1 MLRKFHLQPGV
12 EVAALVCLVMA
23 VAAWVLS
30 GGGAKRPALN
40 AASQA
45 ALRGPTGLP
54 QLVSVEPL
62 PGMEGQV
69 CEWVPARSRTTLMA
83 SLQQEGLAGG
93 VAAASSEDAEARTT
107 VDADREPLRVIRDTY
122 PTYSAIAV
130 DPNSDEV
137 YLQDENLFGLK
148 VFNRLDNTSPTAA
161 FTEPKRM
168 VGGIQT
174 KLEFNC
180 GLYVDPRSGDVYSV
194 NNDTVD
200 TLVIFGRDAQG
211 NIPPKRELSTPHGT
225 YGIAV
230 DEENQEMFL
239 TVQHESAVVVFRKM
253 AEGEEAPLRRLR
265 GERTRLADPHGI
277 AVDPRNN
284 LMFVSN
290 HGNTSSLMTNDRRVP
305 GSGRFEPPSI
315 TVYPLQASGDDAPL
329 RIIQGPETQLNWPAA
344 IYLDPERGEL
354 YVANDAD
361 DSILVFRTTDG
372 GDVPPTRIIQ
382 GPRTGIKNPTGVFV
396 DMKNDELWVS
406 NMGNHSATVFP
417 RSGNGNIA
425 PLRTIRSAPLG
436 KVALAIGN
444 PGAAAYDSK
453 RDEILVPN

>member
-1 MLRKFHLQPGV
+1 MICFF
-12 EVAALVCLVMA
+12 AAAA
-23 VAAWVLS
+23 VWVLS
-30 GGGAKRPALN
+30 AGGLNRPEWN

-45 ALRGPTGLP
+45 ALRGPVGLP
-54 QLVSVEPL
+54 QLVSVEAL
-62 PGMEGQV
+62 PEQGQV
-69 CEWVPARSRTTLMA
+69 CEWVPTRANGTILV
-83 SLQQEGLAGG
+83 SLQQEGSAGG
-93 VAAASSEDAEARTT
+93 AGALSSEDAGTRES

-130 DPNSDEV
+130 DTNSDEV

-148 VFNRLDNTSPTAA
+148 VFDRLDDTSPTAA

-180 GLYVDPRSGDVYSV
+180 GLYVDPSSGDVYSV

-200 TLVIFGRDAQG
+200 TLVIFGRDAEG

-230 DEENQEMFL
+230 NEESEEMFL

-253 AEGEEAPLRRLR
+253 AEGEEPPLRRLR
-265 GERTRLADPHGI
+265 GEQTRLADPHGI
-277 AVDPRNN
+277 ALDPSNDW
-284 LMFVSN
+284 MFVSN
-290 HGNTSSLMTNDRRVP
+290 HGNTSSLMTNDRRAP

-315 TVYPLQASGDDAPL
+315 TVHSLLASGDTAPL
-329 RIIQGPETQLNWPAA
+329 RIIQGPRTQLNWPAA
-344 IYLDPERGEL
+344 MSIDPERGEL
-354 YVANDAD
+354 YVANDAG
-361 DSILVFRTTDG
+361 DSILVFRTTDS
-372 GDVPPTRIIQ
+372 GDAAPVRIIR
-382 GPRTGIKNPTGVFV
+382 GPQTGIKNPTGIFL
-396 DMKNDELWVS
+396 DLKNDELWVS
-406 NMGNHSATVFP
+406 NMGNHSATVYP
-417 RSGNGNIA
+417 RGGNGNIP

-436 KVALAIGN
+436 KVAMAIGN

>member
-1 MLRKFHLQPGV
+1 MLRKSYLRPRG
-12 EVAALVCLVMA
+12 EAAALICLVVA
-23 VAAWVLS
+23 VAFWVLS
-30 GGGAKRPALN
+30 GGGADRPGLN
-40 AASQA
+40 TASRA
-45 ALRGPTGLP
+45 ALRAPTGFP

-62 PGMEGQV
+62 PGMEGQE
-69 CEWVPARSRTTLMA
+69 CEWVPARSQTTLIA
-83 SLQQEGLAGG
+83 SLQQGGLTGG
-93 VAAASSEDAEARTT
+93 VAASSENDEARTS

-130 DPNSDEV
+130 DTNSDEL

-161 FTEPKRM
+161 FTEPKRI

-200 TLVIFGRDAQG
+200 TMVIFGRDAQG

-225 YGIAV
+225 YGITV
-230 DEENQEMFL
+230 DEENQELFL
-239 TVQHESAVVVFRKM
+239 TVQHESAVVVYRKM
-253 AEGEEAPLRRLR
+253 AEGEEAPLRKLR

-277 AVDPRNN
+277 AVDPENN

-290 HGNTSSLMTNDRRVP
+290 HGNTSLLMTNDRREP
-305 GSGRFEPPSI
+305 GSGKFEPPSI
-315 TVYPLQASGDDAPL
+315 TVYSLQANGDTAPL
-329 RIIQGPETQLNWPAA
+329 RIIQGPRTQLNWPAA
-344 IYLDPERGEL
+344 MFLDPERGEL
-354 YVANDAD
+354 YVANDAG
-361 DSILVFRTTDG
+361 DSILVFRTTDE
-372 GDVPPTRIIQ
+372 GDAAPARIVR
-382 GPRTGIKNPTGVFV
+382 GPQTGIKNPTGIFL
-396 DMKNDELWVS
+396 DLENDELWVS
-406 NMGNHSATVFP
+406 NMGNHSATVYP
-417 RSGNGNIA
+417 RAANGNVA

-436 KVALAIGN
+436 KVAMAIGN

>member
-1 MLRKFHLQPGV
+1 MLKKIHLRPRG
-12 EVAALVCLVMA
+12 EVTTSICFVVA
-23 VAAWVLS
+23 VAVWVLS
-30 GGGAKRPALN
+30 AGGPKRPEWN

-45 ALRGPTGLP
+45 ALRGPMGLP
-54 QLVSVEPL
+54 QLVSVEAL
-62 PGMEGQV
+62 PEQGQV
-69 CEWVPARSRTTLMA
+69 CEWVPARASGTILA
-83 SLQQEGLAGG
+83 SLQQEELAGG
-93 VAAASSEDAEARTT
+93 ATAISSEDAGARTT
-107 VDADREPLRVIRDTY
+107 VDADREPLRVIRDSY

-130 DPNSDEV
+130 DTNSDEV

-148 VFNRLDNTSPTAA
+148 VFDRLDDTSPTAA

-180 GLYVDPRSGDVYSV
+180 GLYVDPNSGDVYSV

-211 NIPPKRELSTPHGT
+211 NVPPKRELSTPHGT

-230 DEENQEMFL
+230 DEEGQEMFL

-253 AEGEEAPLRRLR
+253 AEGEEPPLRRLR
-265 GERTRLADPHGI
+265 GEKTRLADPHGI
-277 AVDPRNN
+277 ALDPRND

-290 HGNTSSLMTNDRRVP
+290 HGNTSSLMTNDRRAP

-315 TVYPLQASGDDAPL
+315 TVHSVQASGDTAPL
-329 RIIQGPETQLNWPAA
+329 RIIQGPRTQLNWPAA
-344 IYLDPERGEL
+344 MSLDPERGEL
-354 YVANDAD
+354 YVANDAG
-361 DSILVFRTTDG
+361 DSILVFRTTDS
-372 GDVPPTRIIQ
+372 GDVAPARIIR
-382 GPRTGIKNPTGVFV
+382 GPQTGIKNPTGVFL
-396 DMKNDELWVS
+396 DLKNDELWVS
-406 NMGNHSATVFP
+406 NMGNHSATVYP
-417 RSGNGNIA
+417 RSGNGDIP

>member
-1 MLRKFHLQPGV
+1 MSKKTHLRRRAGTASLICFF
-12 EVAALVCLVMA
+12 AAAA
-23 VAAWVLS
+23 VWVLS
-30 GGGAKRPALN
+30 AGGPKRPEWN

-45 ALRGPTGLP
+45 ALRGPMGLP
-54 QLVSVEPL
+54 QLVSVEAL
-62 PGMEGQV
+62 PEQGQV
-69 CEWVPARSRTTLMA
+69 CEWFPTRANGTILV
-83 SLQQEGLAGG
+83 SLQQEESAGG
-93 VAAASSEDAEARTT
+93 AGALSSEDAGTRES

-130 DPNSDEV
+130 DTNSDEV

-148 VFNRLDNTSPTAA
+148 VFDRLDDTSPTAA

-180 GLYVDPRSGDVYSV
+180 GLYVDPSSGDVYSV

-200 TLVIFGRDAQG
+200 TLVIFGRDAEG

-230 DEENQEMFL
+230 NEESEEMFL

-253 AEGEEAPLRRLR
+253 AEGEEPPLRRLR
-265 GERTRLADPHGI
+265 GEQTRLADPHGI
-277 AVDPRNN
+277 ALDPSNDW
-284 LMFVSN
+284 MFVSN
-290 HGNTSSLMTNDRRVP
+290 HGNTSSLMTNDRRAP

-315 TVYPLQASGDDAPL
+315 TVHSLQASGDTAPL
-329 RIIQGPETQLNWPAA
+329 RIIQGPRTQLNWPAA
-344 IYLDPERGEL
+344 MSIDPERGEL
-354 YVANDAD
+354 YVANDAG
-361 DSILVFRTTDG
+361 DSILVFRTTDS
-372 GDVPPTRIIQ
+372 GDAAPVRIIR
-382 GPRTGIKNPTGVFV
+382 GPQTGIKNPTGIFL
-396 DMKNDELWVS
+396 DLKNDELWVS
-406 NMGNHSATVFP
+406 NMGNHSATVYP
-417 RSGNGNIA
+417 RGGNGNIP

-436 KVALAIGN
+436 KVAMAIGN